1 MNDDPIIPRKYL
13 YTIKWTQPYA
23 TEFQRPYLRDMQEAV
38 ERAIEAQL
46 ERKEWPQANQVI
58 ERIMKL

>member
-1 MNDDPIIPRKYL
+1 MDEPIIPRKYL

-23 TEFQRPYLRDMQEAV
+23 TERQRPYLRSMHEAV

-46 ERKEWPQANQVI
+46 ERKEWPQAREVI
-58 ERIMKL
+58 ERIMRL

>member
-1 MNDDPIIPRKYL
+1 MEPRHL
-13 YTIKWTQPYA
+13 YTLRWTQPYP
-23 TEFQRPYLRDMQEAV
+23 TQGMRPYMRQLREDF

-46 ERKEWPQANQVI
+46 ERKEWPEATRLL